1 MKKVEA
7 LPRMG
12 LKSAENL
19 MQSLENSK
27 KTTSDDDGVFSIEVL
42 PADYITISY
51 VGYANKVVPISQFSS
66 DIKTIPM
73 TYLKSKD
80 GNSGYFKETDTD
92 NDGALTNRPISMWYW
107 LAFGIIGYYIYQQ
120 GGNLLLLQILKIIVF
135 KFSLIY

>member
-1 MKKVEA
+1 MLAKGIAIDKFTKEPLTRANVIITDEQ
-7 LPRMG
+7 G
-12 LKSAENL
+12 NVI
-19 MQSLENSK
+19 ENSK

-51 VGYANKVVPISQFSS
+51 VGYVNKVVPISQFSS

-120 GGNLLLLQILKIIVF
+120 VK
-135 KFSLIY
+135 K

>member
-1 MKKVEA
+1 MLAKGIAIDKFTKEPLTRANVIITDEQ
-7 LPRMG
+7 G
-12 LKSAENL
+12 NVI
-19 MQSLENSK
+19 ENSK
-27 KTTSDDDGVFSIEVL
+27 KTTSDDDGVFGIEVL

-92 NDGALTNRPISMWYW
+92 NDGSLTNRPISMWYW

-120 GGNLLLLQILKIIVF
+120 VK
-135 KFSLIY
+135 K

>member
-1 MKKVEA
+1 MLAKGIAIDKFTKEPLTRANVIITDEQ
-7 LPRMG
+7 G
-12 LKSAENL
+12 NVI
-19 MQSLENSK
+19 ENSK
-27 KTTSDDDGVFSIEVL
+27 ETTSDDDGVFSIEVL

-51 VGYANKVVPISQFSS
+51 VGYVNKVVPISQFSS

-120 GGNLLLLQILKIIVF
+120 VK
-135 KFSLIY
+135 K

>member
-1 MKKVEA
+1 MLAKGIAIDKFTKEPLTRANVIITDEQ
-7 LPRMG
+7 G
-12 LKSAENL
+12 NVI
-19 MQSLENSK
+19 ENSK

-120 GGNLLLLQILKIIVF
+120 VK
-135 KFSLIY
+135 K